1 MSMQDITKGVDTA
14 YFQSEISNSLTIQ
27 EPQNKKLLQIKVD
40 KGILYDTKDM
50 KYSIYDETKQS
61 QDSPH

>member
-27 EPQNKKLLQIKVD
+27 EPQSKKLLQIKVD